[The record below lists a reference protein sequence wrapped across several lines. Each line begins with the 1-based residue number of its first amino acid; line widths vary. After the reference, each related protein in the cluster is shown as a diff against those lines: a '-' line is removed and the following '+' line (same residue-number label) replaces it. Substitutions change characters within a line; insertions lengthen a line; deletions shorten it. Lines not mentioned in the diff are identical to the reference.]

1 VNLYNAEIR
10 LIYNGCAASDVDN
23 GSEEYKMMIVE
34 QSGREVNL
42 QADNS
47 VDKKLWF
54 EGIKLHIQYY
64 SN

>member
-1 VNLYNAEIR
+1 M
-10 LIYNGCAASDVDN
+10 IYNGCAASDVDN